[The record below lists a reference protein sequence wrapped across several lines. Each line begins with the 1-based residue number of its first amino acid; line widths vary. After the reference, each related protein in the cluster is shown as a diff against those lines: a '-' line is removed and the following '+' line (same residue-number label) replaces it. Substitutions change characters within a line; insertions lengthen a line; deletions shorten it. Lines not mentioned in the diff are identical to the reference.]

1 MLKSVGL
8 GSDMLWKGTIPLQKK
23 HFTINLFIAFAVVLS
38 LPPPPPP
45 TTHPPILFF
54 EGPP

>member
-38 LPPPPPP
+38 LPPPPP